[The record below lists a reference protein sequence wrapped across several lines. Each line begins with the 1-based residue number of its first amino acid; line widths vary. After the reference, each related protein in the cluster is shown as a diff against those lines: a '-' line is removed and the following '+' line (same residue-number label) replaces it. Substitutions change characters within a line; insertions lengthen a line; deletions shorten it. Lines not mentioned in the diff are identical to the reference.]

1 MSLRRA
7 LALSVPL
14 LYAVAVAVVIV
25 VLSGSAYEFMIG
37 EVQDNRKLTI
47 CDLPVAADDARDVS
61 IPVTGALV
69 LVLVITGVVR
79 SVRSRRVTP
88 ALVLG
93 CLLVLIWFYRFFW
106 RTLGC

>member
-47 CDLPVAADDARDVS
+47 
-61 IPVTGALV
+61 
-69 LVLVITGVVR
+69 
-79 SVRSRRVTP
+79 
-88 ALVLG
+88 
-93 CLLVLIWFYRFFW
+93 
-106 RTLGC
+106 